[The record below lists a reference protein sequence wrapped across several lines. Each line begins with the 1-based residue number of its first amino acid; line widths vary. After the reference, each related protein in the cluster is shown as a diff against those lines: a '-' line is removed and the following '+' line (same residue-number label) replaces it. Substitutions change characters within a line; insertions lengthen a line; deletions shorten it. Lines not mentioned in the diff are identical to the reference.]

1 MKHLATAICLALAA
15 PAAAADRIAPKVM
28 VITMFDGEAK
38 PWLEGRAFDTKVAVP
53 GLSAG
58 APEVACE
65 ADGLCL
71 MTTSMGFAN
80 AATSVSALVLSG
92 AFDLTRTY
100 FLIAGIAGVDPE
112 DGTTGGAYWARY
124 VVDGGLRHD
133 IDPRQIPDGWPSGM
147 VGLGAKSP
155 DEKPAWGAGTE
166 VYALNPA
173 LAERALALTAKV
185 ALADSDAARAYRA
198 AYPEAAAK
206 AAPTVALCDTVS
218 IDTYWHGSL
227 YGEGIVNATAAVGRP
242 RR

>member
-15 PAAAADRIAPKVM
+15 PATAADRIAPKVM
-28 VITMFDGEAK
+28 VITMLDGEAK
-38 PWLEGRAFDTKVAVP
+38 PWLEGRAFDTRVKVP

-58 APEVACE
+58 APEVVCA

-80 AATSVSALVLSG
+80 AATSASALVLSG
-92 AFDLTRTY
+92 AFDLSKTY
-100 FLIAGIAGVDPE
+100 FLIAGIAGVDPK

-133 IDPRQIPDGWPSGM
+133 IDPRQVPEGWASGM

-173 LAERALALTAKV
+173 LAERALALTEGV

-198 AYPEAAAK
+198 GYGEAAAK

-227 YGEGIVNATAAVGRP
+227 
-242 RR
+242 